1 MQHQIVLPLE
11 AILRLQIALL
21 QRDLAYTQAQL
32 LRVTAEQQ
40 QMTQTQSVLA
50 EAHIC
55 LPVPLTQCTLDL
67 EHGLL
72 CYEAPDLGEIPSVN

>member
-1 MQHQIVLPLE
+1 MEHQIVLPLE

-40 QMTQTQSVLA
+40 QMTQLQTVLA
-50 EAHIC
+50 AAQIL

-72 CYEAPDLGEIPSVN
+72 CYETPEPGEMPSVN